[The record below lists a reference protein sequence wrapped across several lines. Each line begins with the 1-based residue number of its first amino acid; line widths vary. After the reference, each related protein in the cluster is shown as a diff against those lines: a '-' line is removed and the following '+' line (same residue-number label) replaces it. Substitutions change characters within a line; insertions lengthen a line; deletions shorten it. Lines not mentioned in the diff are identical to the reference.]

1 VPAGAKSW
9 LDRPQA
15 VDPREG
21 MSVRRQAL
29 WCLTAAPI
37 GLLLSPGRP
46 AHAAPGLSLVLRAD
60 AAGHHW
66 ADGTINGLPTRFLV
80 DTGASA
86 VTLSQGEAERL
97 RLPWRTAP
105 VGQVRTAAGTLPAH
119 LLELTQVRVR
129 PLSAERVG
137 AVVVPGRE
145 RISLLGLSF
154 LAHFRMRR
162 EDDVLTLEPR
172 R

>member
-1 VPAGAKSW
+1 MHGVPPSRRSA
-9 LDRPQA
+9 L
-15 VDPREG
+15 G
-21 MSVRRQAL
+21 MLASATTGL
-29 WCLTAAPI
+29 LTAGTCSRA
-37 GLLLSPGRP
+37 SS
-46 AHAAPGLSLVLRAD
+46 GLSLVLRAD

-66 ADGTINGLPTRFLV
+66 AVGTVNGLPVRFLV

-86 VTLSQGEAERL
+86 VTLSQGEADRL

-105 VGQVRTAAGTLPAH
+105 IGQVRSAAGTLPAR
-119 LLELTQVRVR
+119 LLELAEVHVG
-129 PLSAERVG
+129 PLRAERVG

-145 RISLLGLSF
+145 GITLLGLTFVSR
-154 LAHFRMRR
+154 FRMRR

>member
-1 VPAGAKSW
+1 MHSVLPSRRSALGTLAGATTGLMAAGHGARAW
-9 LDRPQA
+9 A
-15 VDPREG
+15 VPSSG
-21 MSVRRQAL
+21 
-29 WCLTAAPI
+29 P
-37 GLLLSPGRP
+37 
-46 AHAAPGLSLVLRAD
+46 SLVLQAD
-60 AAGHHW
+60 AVGHHW
-66 ADGTINGLPTRFLV
+66 VDGTVNGRPVRFLI

-105 VGQVRTAAGTLPAH
+105 TGQVRSAAGTVPAH
-119 LLELTQVRVR
+119 LLELAEVRVGA
-129 PLSAERVG
+129 LVAERVG

-145 RISLLGLSF
+145 RLALLGLTF
-154 LAHFRMRR
+154 LARFRMRR

>member
-1 VPAGAKSW
+1 MPAGAERRQ
-9 LDRPQA
+9 DRPQA
-15 VDPREG
+15 IDPREG
-21 MSVRRQAL
+21 MSGRRQAL
-29 WCLTAAPI
+29 WRLTAAPI
-37 GLLLSPGRP
+37 GLLLSHGRP
-46 AHAAPGLSLVLRAD
+46 AHAVPGLSLVLRAD

-66 ADGTINGLPTRFLV
+66 ADGTVNGLPTRFLV

-97 RLPWRTAP
+97 RLPWRAAP

-119 LLELTQVRVR
+119 LLELPDVRVG
-129 PLSAERVG
+129 PLWVERVG

-145 RISLLGLSF
+145 RIALLGLSF
-154 LAHFRMRR
+154 LARFRMRR

>member
-1 VPAGAKSW
+1 
-9 LDRPQA
+9 
-15 VDPREG
+15 
-21 MSVRRQAL
+21 M
-29 WCLTAAPI
+29 
-37 GLLLSPGRP
+37 
-46 AHAAPGLSLVLRAD
+46 VLHAD

-66 ADGTINGLPTRFLV
+66 AAGTVNGLPVRFLV

-105 VGQVRTAAGTLPAH
+105 IGQVRSAAGTMPAH
-119 LLELTQVRVR
+119 LLELAEVRVGA
-129 PLSAERVG
+129 LTAERVG

-145 RISLLGLSF
+145 RLALLGLTF
-154 LAHFRMRR
+154 LARFRMRR

>member
-1 VPAGAKSW
+1 VHRAAPSRRSVLGRLAWVATTGLQAAGAAS
-9 LDRPQA
+9 QA
-15 VDPREG
+15 SASPN
-21 MSVRRQAL
+21 
-29 WCLTAAPI
+29 AP
-37 GLLLSPGRP
+37 
-46 AHAAPGLSLVLRAD
+46 SLELQAD

-66 ADGTINGLPTRFLV
+66 AAGTVNGLPVRFLV

-86 VTLSQGEAERL
+86 VTLSQGEADRL

-105 VGQVRTAAGTLPAH
+105 IGQVRSAAGTMPAH
-119 LLELTQVRVR
+119 LLELAEVRVGA
-129 PLSAERVG
+129 LTAERVG

-145 RISLLGLSF
+145 RLALLGLTF
-154 LAHFRMRR
+154 LARFRMRR

>member
-1 VPAGAKSW
+1 VAPGA
-9 LDRPQA
+9 
-15 VDPREG
+15 V
-21 MSVRRQAL
+21 
-29 WCLTAAPI
+29 AAP
-37 GLLLSPGRP
+37 S
-46 AHAAPGLSLVLRAD
+46 LSLVLRAD

-66 ADGTINGLPTRFLV
+66 VDGTVNGLPTRFLI

-105 VGQVRTAAGTLPAH
+105 VGQVHTAAGTRPAH
-119 LLELTQVRVR
+119 LLELAQVRVG

-145 RISLLGLSF
+145 RIALLGLSF
-154 LAHFRMRR
+154 LARFRMQR
-162 EDDVLTLEPR
+162 EDAMLTLEPR